1 MVELPNVKIE
11 EIEKFKAIAGTSED
25 CSIIMLNLNEYSLE
39 AEFPNGKLYKDYM
52 EILNILLAE
61 VGGKILWQ
69 TEASATLIGNQ
80 KIHEVLGIWYPSH
93 KAFMDLMTAPSSEE
107 NMKLR
112 SLAVKKADLHK
123 CSDYTTQL
131 SGQ

>member
-11 EIEKFKAIAGTSED
+11 EIEKFKEIAGTSKD
-25 CSIIMLNLNEYSLE
+25 CSLIMLNLNEYSLE
-39 AEFPNGKLYKDYM
+39 AEFPNGKLYGDYM
-52 EILNILLAE
+52 EILNILVAE

-69 TEASATLIGNQ
+69 TKALATLIGNQ
-80 KIHEVLGIWYPSH
+80 KIHEALGIWYPSH
-93 KAFMDLMTAPSSEE
+93 KAFLDLMTAPSSEE

>member
-39 AEFPNGKLYKDYM
+39 AEFPNGKLYGDYM
-52 EILNILLAE
+52 EILNILVAE

-69 TEASATLIGNQ
+69 TKALATLIGNQ
-80 KIHEVLGIWYPSH
+80 KIHEALGIWYPSH
-93 KAFMDLMTAPSSEE
+93 QAFLDLMTAPSSEE

-112 SLAVKKADLHK
+112 SLVVKKADLHK

-131 SGQ
+131 SGK

>member
-11 EIEKFKAIAGTSED
+11 EIEKFKEIAGTSED

-52 EILNILLAE
+52 EILNILVAE

-69 TEASATLIGNQ
+69 TKALATLIGNQ
-80 KIHEVLGIWYPSH
+80 KIHEALGIWYPSH
-93 KAFMDLMTAPSSEE
+93 QAFLDLMTAPSSEE

-112 SLAVKKADLHK
+112 SLVVKKADLHK

-131 SGQ
+131 SGK